1 MALMPG
7 MTLARINGLGTMWL
21 EVAVPEVHAALL
33 SPGRPV
39 RATMAAY
46 PGETFDG
53 RVAVVLPEAARE
65 TRTLRV
71 RIELP
76 NRAGKLKAGMYA
88 QATIGGQREE
98 ALVVPSEAVIR
109 TGQRAVVFVAG
120 EQTGRFSPVDV
131 ELGRE
136 VGGRLI
142 VLKGLSAG
150 QQVVASGQFLIDSE
164 ASMSGMVGR
173 SATGA
178 ASAASAS
185 AAAAVVHEATGVVE
199 AIEPNR
205 VTLQHDPVPALKW
218 PAMSMPFAL
227 KATEQTAGLKVGDRV
242 RFSFSEGASGVV
254 IERIARQAP
263 APAGK
268 ATDKGIGQ

>member
-1 MALMPG
+1 M
-7 MTLARINGLGTMWL
+7 
-21 EVAVPEVHAALL
+21 
-33 SPGRPV
+33 
-39 RATMAAY
+39 
-46 PGETFDG
+46 
-53 RVAVVLPEAARE
+53 
-65 TRTLRV
+65 
-71 RIELP
+71 
-76 NRAGKLKAGMYA
+76 
-88 QATIGGQREE
+88 IGGQREE

-120 EQTGRFSPVDV
+120 EQTGRFSPVEV
-131 ELGRE
+131 VLGRE

-173 SATGA
+173 SGTGA
-178 ASAASAS
+178 ASAAPAS
-185 AAAAVVHEATGVVE
+185 AAAAAVHEATGVVE

-254 IERIARQAP
+254 IERITRQAP
-263 APAGK
+263 APASN
-268 ATDKGIGQ
+268 ATDKGIGK